1 MISVPPI
8 SKCGPELKIRASPPN
23 FFKQCSQ
30 KSTGPSF
37 HRICEELLEIFSK
50 ILLCVVHCTISTA
63 VEQRFPILGFILVHR
78 FTGSARNSWRYS
90 IRYYWIVQPEQLR
103 EGDKNVYCPINS
115 TTGQYCRCGN
125 MKSTYSISW
134 LELSGFRKKTTTAV
148 INSVKIGTSAS
159 QVGIP
164 NVFTE
169 IRNTNFLIW
178 STRQPGNVVVV
189 TWSLH
194 RL

>member
-1 MISVPPI
+1 MWSGVENQGQ
-8 SKCGPELKIRASPPN
+8 STHFFQTVQSEKYRASL
-23 FFKQCSQ
+23 SQ
-30 KSTGPSF
+30 D
-37 HRICEELLEIFSK
+37 LLEIFYK
-50 ILLCVVHCTISTA
+50 ILLCWIVHCTISTA

-134 LELSGFRKKTTTAV
+134 LELSGFRTRTTTAV

-169 IRNTNFLIW
+169 IRNTNFFDMVN
-178 STRQPGNVVVV
+178 STTGQCRRGNMEPA
-189 TWSLH
+189 
-194 RL
+194 

>member
-30 KSTGPSF
+30 KSTGPAF

-90 IRYYWIVQPEQLR
+90 IRYYWIVQPEQ
-103 EGDKNVYCPINS
+103 GDKNVYCPINS
-115 TTGQYCRCGN
+115 TNGRHCRCGN

-134 LELSGFRKKTTTAV
+134 LELSGFRKKSGVQQFCSRSSESALYASPGWSCSVQTSWKCPDREFSHPATTL
-148 INSVKIGTSAS
+148 G
-159 QVGIP
+159 
-164 NVFTE
+164 
-169 IRNTNFLIW
+169 R
-178 STRQPGNVVVV
+178 
-189 TWSLH
+189 
-194 RL
+194 

>member
-1 MISVPPI
+1 MISVPPT

-23 FFKQCSQ
+23 FFSQ

-37 HRICEELLEIFSK
+37 HRICEELLEIFYK
-50 ILLCVVHCTISTA
+50 ILLCWVIHCTSISTA
-63 VEQRFPILGFILVHR
+63 VERRFPILCFIHGHR
-78 FTGSARNSWRYS
+78 FTGFARNFWRYYS
-90 IRYYWIVQPEQLR
+90 AEWYTVLLVQQLR

-115 TTGQYCRCGN
+115 TTGRHCRCGN

>member
-8 SKCGPELKIRASPPN
+8 SDCGPELKIRASPPN

-115 TTGQYCRCGN
+115 TTGRHCRCGN

-169 IRNTNFLIW
+169 IRNTIFVDMVN
-178 STRQPGNVVVV
+178 STTGQCRRGNMEPA
-189 TWSLH
+189 
-194 RL
+194 